1 MKERHHRALTRMVS
15 NIMNSFWNNMR
26 ILGFCGCAR
35 SNCPILLVPG
45 WLNLSLQSM
54 GSSIHKRVPMTVMA
68 GRGWGKSTM
77 ILLWPTASDWEFS
90 MSCVFGHKLRFLY
103 SHFTF
108 IHVPT
113 LYLICPHMIFCWRKC
128 WFTNQVVPQ
137 VTSET
142 AHPTSRPAPQH
153 GQQGE
158 TEGWGRPLQDS
169 HSRELTSM
177 ACLGQPEDK

>member
-1 MKERHHRALTRMVS
+1 
-15 NIMNSFWNNMR
+15 MNSFWNNMR
-26 ILGFCGCAR
+26 ILGFCGCAW

-108 IHVPT
+108 IMSLLYILSVLTWYSAGENAGSQTREFPRWHLKLPT
-113 LYLICPHMIFCWRKC
+113 PPPAPLPNMDSKERLRDEADHSRIVTPGNLLPWLVLG
-128 WFTNQVVPQ
+128 NQK
-137 VTSET
+137 
-142 AHPTSRPAPQH
+142 TSRSLHQPA
-153 GQQGE
+153 
-158 TEGWGRPLQDS
+158 RIFSL
-169 HSRELTSM
+169 
-177 ACLGQPEDK
+177 